1 MNKHKK
7 LNIIFAI
14 VIAFA
19 LFTTSNCTFVNAQN
33 NTKIDALLNT
43 VDTVANNDLNNYNDY
58 SSEFDKLS
66 LAGNSYKI
74 TAGID
79 FTDKRSSSFK
89 ISINEDALYNI
100 GLFYKS
106 LDDAIVSITFDLKID
121 GKNPFNEAKRFTI
134 PRIWKDAPVET
145 DADGNQFV
153 LEPTQSEDYYY
164 HVLSDISGWTAD
176 NYLFHLTSGEHTVE
190 IAAIE
195 GSFKLDYLV
204 FESPEIS
211 QNYSNPKDK
220 SEFYN
225 GEDIVIEGEKTLYK
239 NSFWLSPS
247 ANAISTK
254 VSPKSPFNDV
264 INFIGGSNWS
274 NAGDTIFWETPEV
287 KAGYYQIGFS
297 YMQDSVIG
305 GSVYRWLKV
314 DGKTPFSEAKEISFK
329 YCYDF
334 ENNSFNNS
342 KGRPYLIYLTEGKH
356 TISLTATPGKMY
368 EVTSALNDVTSLISD
383 IYLDIIMITGQTIDV
398 SRDYD
403 LFNQVPDMEKRLKK
417 IYNGLLKSKNLL
429 IKYTGNETGSHISVI
444 DGMLRVTKE
453 MLENKFYAHKYVSN
467 FYSNYSSVAATLNEL
482 KSVPLSIDSIK
493 LCSPTKAVKNKD
505 VSVFEKLSFSVK
517 RFMYSFVKDY
527 DGVSEED
534 NKTDSLEIWVNW
546 GRDQAQVLNSLIQTS
561 FVPEYKTHVTVKVVN
576 ASLVQAVLSG
586 KGPDIFLQHSRSEP
600 VNLAMRGV
608 LYDISQFEDI
618 DKVLKSFSPGA
629 DIPYRYK
636 DGLYALPDTQ
646 TFYLMYYRKDI
657 FQKLGLT
664 VPKTWE
670 EFARVSTQ
678 LSRENLYTW
687 IPYTQITD
695 MTLANT
701 GVGSLS
707 LFPSLVLQKGLSFY
721 TEDQKATTLTSE
733 PIIRAFTEWTDYY
746 TKMKLPVS
754 MSFYNRFR
762 TGDCPLGIDI
772 YTTYTTLK
780 AAASEIDNLW
790 GVSELPGTVLE
801 DGTVSHTSSGGGTAC
816 GILKSTKNPNSSW
829 DFLKWWTSAKVQ
841 LSFSNNVE
849 AILGPSARVAVSNTD
864 AFEGMSWDVD
874 MRNDIVLARS
884 RVREIPEIP
893 GSYYLSRAI
902 DHCFWNVVNSNKK
915 PKNMLSQWGAEVD
928 TEIERKWEQYTNRK

>member
-1 MNKHKK
+1 MKITKKINK
-7 LNIIFAI
+7 IFAI
-14 VIAFA
+14 AVA
-19 LFTTSNCTFVNAQN
+19 LAIFTASFSCTVNAEN
-33 NTKIDALLNT
+33 DALTNAT
-43 VDTVANNDLNNYNDY
+43 ANNSYADY
-58 SSEFDKLS
+58 SSEFGKLCS
-66 LAGNSYKI
+66 AESGCKVNAGVDI
-74 TAGID
+74 
-79 FTDKRSSSFK
+79 TDKKSSLFN
-89 ISINEDALYNI
+89 ISISEDALYKI
-100 GLFYKS
+100 GLYYKPI
-106 LDDAIVSITFDLKID
+106 DNAIVNITFDLKLD
-121 GKNPFNEAKRFTI
+121 GKNPFDEAKRLTI
-134 PRIWKDAPVET
+134 PRIWKDSPFET

-153 LEPTQSEDYYY
+153 LEPKQSEDYCY

-176 NYLFHLTSGEHTVE
+176 NYLFYLTSGEHTVE
-190 IAAIE
+190 ITAVE

-204 FESPEIS
+204 FESPETPQS
-211 QNYSNPKDK
+211 YSAPKDK
-220 SEFYN
+220 SEFYT
-225 GEDIVIEGEKTLYK
+225 GEDIVIEGEKALYK

-247 ANAISTK
+247 ANTTSTK
-254 VSPKSPFNDV
+254 VSPKSPLNDV

-274 NAGDTIFWETPEV
+274 KAGDTIAWETPEV
-287 KAGYYQIGFS
+287 KAGYYKIGFS

-314 DGKTPFSEAKEISFK
+314 DGKTPFREAEEIPFK

-334 ENNSFNNS
+334 ENYSFSDS
-342 KGRPYLIYLTEGKH
+342 KGSPYLIYLTEGKH
-356 TISLTATPGKMY
+356 TISLMATPGKMQ
-368 EVTSALNDVTSLISD
+368 EVTSVLNSVTSLISD
-383 IYLDIIMITGQTIDV
+383 IYLDIIMITGQTIDT

-403 LFNQVPDMEKRLKK
+403 LFNQVPDMENRLKK

-444 DGMLRVTKE
+444 NGMLRVTNE
-453 MLENKFYAHKYVSN
+453 MLDNKFYAHKYVTS

-482 KSVPLSIDSIK
+482 KSVPLSVDSIT
-493 LCSPTKAVKNKD
+493 LCSPAKEAKRKD
-505 VSVFEKLSFSVK
+505 ISVFEKISFSVK
-517 RFMYSFVKDY
+517 RFIYSFVKDY
-527 DGVSEED
+527 NGVSKED

-546 GRDQAQVLNSLIQTS
+546 GRDQAQVLNSLVQTS
-561 FVPEYKTHVTVKVVN
+561 FIPEYKIPVVVKVVN
-576 ASLVQAVLSG
+576 ASMVQAVLSG

-618 DKVLKSFSPGA
+618 DKVLKNFSPDA

-657 FQKLGLT
+657 FEKLGLT

-695 MTLANT
+695 MTQANT

-721 TEDQKATTLTSE
+721 TKDQKSSTLTSE
-733 PIIRAFTEWTDYY
+733 PMTRAFTEWTDYY

-780 AAASEIDNLW
+780 AAASEIDGLW
-790 GVSELPGTVLE
+790 GVSELPGTVLK
-801 DGTVSHTSSGGGTAC
+801 DGTVSHASSGGGTAC
-816 GILKSTKNPNSSW
+816 GILKSTKNPNASW
-829 DFLKWWTSAKVQ
+829 EFLKWWTSANVQ

-874 MRNDIVLARS
+874 MRNDIILARS

-893 GSYYLSRAI
+893 GSYYLSRGI

-915 PKNMLSQWGAEVD
+915 PKNMLLQWGAEVNS
-928 TEIERKWEQYTNRK
+928 EIERKWEQYSDRK